1 MNIVISGASSGIG
14 YQTALRFAEKGTN
27 TVFALGRR
35 PELLQELAEMK
46 SPGTIIPV
54 IIDITTYDYTPLET
68 ALTKAGITAIDV
80 VIHNAGL
87 LIHKP
92 FELLTGA
99 EWEEVYRVNVFGA
112 AQLTRFLMPFLGKE
126 SPAHLVTIGSIG
138 GVRGSLKF
146 PGLSAYSSSKGAL
159 GILTECLAEE
169 FKGKSIAVNC
179 LALGSVQTEMLT
191 KAFPGYAGSMQ
202 PQEVSRFIYEFSIT
216 GWRHFNGKILEV
228 STTNP

>member
-1 MNIVISGASSGIG
+1 MNIVISGATSGIG
-14 YQTALRFAEKGTN
+14 YQTALRFAEDEGN

-35 PELLQELAEMK
+35 SELLQELVESK
-46 SPGTIIPV
+46 TRGYIIPV
-54 IIDITTYDYTPLET
+54 VTDISSYDFRVLEV
-68 ALTKAGITAIDV
+68 ALKKAGTTAIDI

-87 LIHKP
+87 LINKP
-92 FELLTGA
+92 FELLTGTD
-99 EWEEVYRVNVFGA
+99 WEEMYRVNVIGA
-112 AQLTRFLMPFLGKE
+112 AQLTRFLLPFLGKE
-126 SPAHLVTIGSIG
+126 KTSHLVTIGSIG

-169 FKGKSIAVNC
+169 FKGRGITVNC

-191 KAFPGYAGSMQ
+191 KAFPGYTGSME
-202 PQEVSRFIYEFSIT
+202 PLEVSRLIYDFSTT
-216 GWRHFNGKILEV
+216 GWKHFNGKILEV